1 MSAAKPFDLVCVGNA
16 IVDILAKVPDSF
28 IEKHGL
34 KKGAMSLV
42 DPEQAARLYADMAN
56 TEECSGGSA
65 ANSAAVLAS
74 LGGKGA
80 FIGRVAN
87 DQFGTIFVHDM
98 TSLGIAFT
106 NTVRDTQLPTGSSL
120 IAVTA
125 DGQRTMNTSLGCNVH
140 FSPSDLPVGIIE
152 QSKVVLLEGY
162 LFDKPECKK
171 AFREAVKLAKAAGSK
186 VALTLSAEFCVNAH
200 RADFLN
206 LLKDGVD
213 ILFANEEE
221 LTALYQSSTWEEAA
235 AKAAKDV
242 PVAVL
247 TRGSKGARIH
257 MEGQSVDVP
266 VQKVQVVDTTGAG
279 DAYAGGFLFGYTHGK
294 DAAECGQ
301 IATLC
306 AAEVI
311 SHLGPRPQTNLAQY
325 VSAKLAMPKAS

>member
-1 MSAAKPFDLVCVGNA
+1 MSVTKQFDLVCVGNA
-16 IVDILAKVPDSF
+16 IVDILAKVPDGF
-28 IEKHGL
+28 ITKHGL
-34 KKGAMSLV
+34 TKGAMMLV
-42 DPEQAARLYADMAN
+42 EPEQAARLYADMKNA
-56 TEECSGGSA
+56 EECSGGSA

-98 TSLGIAFT
+98 TSLGMAFT
-106 NTVRDTQLPTGSSL
+106 NPVRDTQLPTGSSL
-120 IAVTA
+120 IAVTD
-125 DGQRTMNTSLGCNVH
+125 DGQRTMNTSLGCNVN
-140 FSPSDLPVGIIE
+140 FGPADLPQNVIE

-171 AFREAVKLAKAAGSK
+171 AFREAVKLAKSAGSK
-186 VALTLSAEFCVNAH
+186 VALTLSAQFCVSNH
-200 RADFLN
+200 REDFLN

-221 LTALYQSSTWEEAA
+221 VVELYQAANWDEAAGKA
-235 AKAAKDV
+235 AKAV

-257 MEGQSVDVP
+257 MEGVTVDVP
-266 VQKVQVVDTTGAG
+266 AHKVQVVDTTGAG
-279 DAYAGGFLFGYTHGK
+279 DAYAGGFLYGYTHGK
-294 DAAECGQ
+294 DATTCGQ

-325 VSAKLAMPKAS
+325 VSQKLALPRAS